1 MPEDDMMPD
10 VQESP
15 DGLDAQDTAEPE
27 AELQETQPDSAD
39 NEKDIWAWDDDA
51 DQEEDSAADVADDSG
66 EEAPEDEQ
74 QEEYEFDLGEQTKI
88 PAELHGELG
97 GLAKELGIPGDKA
110 AELLNKGLA
119 IYQARYNE
127 QNRELG
133 AELRKE
139 WGKNFAA
146 RLKSTQAF
154 AARLGRE
161 AGLKAADMGV
171 LMSPYGIRLLDAMRA
186 KLSEGGGFA
195 GRGQVQPKLTRQQQI
210 DAFHANSDKMAAIL
224 DPTHPL
230 FDSANAELN
239 RLYGID

>member
-1 MPEDDMMPD
+1 MPD
-10 VQESP
+10 DDVMPGVQ
-15 DGLDAQDTAEPE
+15 DAPETQEPE
-27 AELQETQPDSAD
+27 EELQEVQADSGD
-39 NEKDIWAWDDDA
+39 DVQDIWAWDDNA
-51 DQEEDSAADVADDSG
+51 DQEEEDSAADAADSG
-66 EEAPEDEQ
+66 EEPAEEEPEED
-74 QEEYEFDLGEQTKI
+74 YAFDLGEQTQI

-97 GLAKELGIPGDKA
+97 GLARELGIPGAAA
-110 AELLNKGLA
+110 AELLNKGLE
-119 IYQARYNE
+119 IYQARYKE
-127 QNRELG
+127 QNRQLG
-133 AELRKE
+133 AELKKE
-139 WGKNFAA
+139 WGKDFAT

-171 LMSPYGIRLLDAMRA
+171 LMSPYGIRLLDTMRA

-195 GRGQVQPKLTRQQQI
+195 GRGQAQPKLTRQQQI
-210 DAFHANSDKMAAIL
+210 DAFHANSEKMAAVL

>member
-1 MPEDDMMPD
+1 MPD
-10 VQESP
+10 DDVMPGVQ
-15 DGLDAQDTAEPE
+15 DAPETHEPE
-27 AELQETQPDSAD
+27 EELQEVQADSGD
-39 NEKDIWAWDDDA
+39 DVQDIWAWDDNA
-51 DQEEDSAADVADDSG
+51 DQEEADSAADAADSG
-66 EEAPEDEQ
+66 EEPAE
-74 QEEYEFDLGEQTKI
+74 EEYAFDLGEQTQI

-97 GLAKELGIPGDKA
+97 GLARELGIPGDKA
-110 AELLNKGLA
+110 AELLNKGLE
-119 IYQARYNE
+119 IYQARYKE
-127 QNRELG
+127 QNRQLG
-133 AELRKE
+133 AELKKE
-139 WGKNFAA
+139 WGKDFAT

-171 LMSPYGIRLLDAMRA
+171 LMSPYGIRLLDTMRA

-195 GRGQVQPKLTRQQQI
+195 GRGQAQPKLTRQQQI
-210 DAFHANSDKMAAIL
+210 DAFHANSEKMAAVL